1 MECVIDMA
9 QGTTM
14 VCTNCQFSLEA
25 WEDGNPYGI
34 DADKL
39 LIEGLSRQEAKVH
52 FYHPQP
58 PPVGAFEFGVDVP
71 HLCLACAAEFCVD
84 SEEPTSTCPSCQSPK
99 ICDLCELESK
109 TCPKCG
115 RGVFVSDGFMIS

>member
-1 MECVIDMA
+1 MA

-14 VCTNCQFSLEA
+14 ICTNCQFSLDA

-34 DADKL
+34 DAEKV
-39 LIEGLSRQEAKVH
+39 LIEGLSREEAKVH

-58 PPVGAFEFGVDVP
+58 PPDSAFEFGVDVP
-71 HLCLACAAEFCVD
+71 HLCLACSFEFCVD
-84 SEEPTSTCPSCQSPK
+84 NEEPTSTCPSCQSPK

-109 TCPKCG
+109 TCPKCR
-115 RGVFVSDGFMIS
+115 RGTFASDGFMVS